1 MLIDEEIF
9 FSLFDP
15 CDLVDQTFTA
25 SSQMTAMKV
34 ITLLTSSY
42 FASTLSFSPRNL
54 SPRVTR
60 SINQIKPPL
69 LQVKGSSSESEE
81 PIDATVI
88 ERLEELTPEQKEQVG
103 NLVAD
108 EEWAGMCGS
117 DYGYFS

>member
-1 MLIDEEIF
+1 
-9 FSLFDP
+9 
-15 CDLVDQTFTA
+15 
-25 SSQMTAMKV
+25 MTAMKV

-42 FASTLSFSPRNL
+42 FALTLSFSPRNL

-60 SINQIKPPL
+60 SINHNNQPPL
-69 LQVKGSSSESEE
+69 LQIKPLGSSSESEE

-108 EEWAGMCGS
+108 EEWAGMSGS